1 MFPAGEKDGDA
12 VDYNGGRTSD
22 DIVTW
27 ALEKVAENVPA
38 PEVLEVRQ
46 LLSLTCPWVV
56 LGLLHLL
63 SVSLRPII
71 GNVVIMLDFSL

>member
-12 VDYNGGRTSD
+12 VDYSGGRTAD

-46 LLSLTCPWVV
+46 LLSLIWPWVE
-56 LGLLHLL
+56 LGLLHPL
-63 SVSLRPII
+63 SISLRPV